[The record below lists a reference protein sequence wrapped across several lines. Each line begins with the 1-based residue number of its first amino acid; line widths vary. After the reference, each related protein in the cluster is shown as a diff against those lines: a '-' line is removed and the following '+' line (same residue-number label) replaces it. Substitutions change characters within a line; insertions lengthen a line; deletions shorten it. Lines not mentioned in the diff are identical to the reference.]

1 MFEGGDYSAGRQ
13 LWSVWVSPDYGSFKT
28 GGFSGQ
34 PQAGGKNMAAGRSQ
48 GSEETTEAGS
58 FVVS

>member
-1 MFEGGDYSAGRQ
+1 MFEGGDYSSGRHV
-13 LWSVWVSPDYGSFKT
+13 WSVWVSPDYGSFKT

-34 PQAGGKNMAAGRSQ
+34 PQAGGGDLAAGGSQ

-58 FVVS
+58 SVV